1 MFEGQEAN
9 GLWTLELSH
18 QSLNYREMLAV
29 ILAIR
34 SFSDSIR
41 GRVVQLLCDNVPTVA
56 YINHLGGP
64 SSPLSNLV
72 QSLWVQCHNLQ
83 VTLTTRH
90 LPGIDNQQ
98 ADRLSRLVAV
108 TSSAVEIHRQ
118 NVRPTLGGSLCL
130 YYFNSAT
137 AVQQSVS
144 RPKYKWCR
152 CPCTTKLGS
161 TCEFCK
167 LPISPD
173 SPIFRHYTKSRSR
186 GYFNCSLLART
197 TLVQA
202 SATDVFGASLENSNE
217 SCATPVFHKTRTTKK
232 LEMED
237 YGLARLWEDH
247 LITKG
252 WSDKARKYFI
262 LSLAPSTVK
271 QYDSVI
277 SKFYSFCCINNVDF
291 IPLETSVV
299 ADFLCSIADNSSRP
313 MSQISIATAA
323 LSHLYSVCGLSN
335 IINDVDVKR
344 LCTALLKGRTE
355 DPRVPTPIMPVESF
369 CKLFSGCPIMRCW
382 ILRVY

>member
-1 MFEGQEAN
+1 
-9 GLWTLELSH
+9 
-18 QSLNYREMLAV
+18 MLAV

-56 YINHLGGP
+56 YINHQGGP

-83 VTLTTRH
+83 VTLTRSTSTRYRQ
-90 LPGIDNQQ
+90 PT
-98 ADRLSRLVAV
+98 SRQIEPISESVRVAV
-108 TSSAVEIHRQ
+108 TSSPVQIHRQ
-118 NVRPTLGGSLCL
+118 NVRPTFGGSLRLHC
-130 YYFNSAT
+130 FN

-167 LPISPD
+167 QPVSSD
-173 SPIFRHYTKSRSR
+173 SPSFRHYTNSRSR

-202 SATDVFGASLENSNE
+202 STTDVSGAPHENSNE
-217 SCATPVFHKTRTTKK
+217 SCATPVFHKTGTTKK

-277 SKFYSFCCINNVDF
+277 SKFYSFCC
-291 IPLETSVV
+291 
-299 ADFLCSIADNSSRP
+299 
-313 MSQISIATAA
+313 
-323 LSHLYSVCGLSN
+323 
-335 IINDVDVKR
+335 K
-344 LCTALLKGRTE
+344 
-355 DPRVPTPIMPVESF
+355 
-369 CKLFSGCPIMRCW
+369 
-382 ILRVY
+382 

>member
-1 MFEGQEAN
+1 
-9 GLWTLELSH
+9 
-18 QSLNYREMLAV
+18 MLAV
-29 ILAIR
+29 FLAIR

-83 VTLTTRH
+83 VTLTARH
-90 LPGIDNQQ
+90 LPVQ
-98 ADRLSRLVAV
+98 
-108 TSSAVEIHRQ
+108 IHRQ
-118 NVRPTLGGSLCL
+118 NVRPTFGGSLRLHC
-130 YYFNSAT
+130 FN

-167 LPISPD
+167 QPVSSD
-173 SPIFRHYTKSRSR
+173 SPSFRHYTNSRSR

-202 SATDVFGASLENSNE
+202 STTDVSGAPLENSNE
-217 SCATPVFHKTRTTKK
+217 SCATPVFHKTGTTKK

-277 SKFYSFCCINNVDF
+277 SKFYSFCCNNNVNF

-299 ADFLCSIADNSSRP
+299 ADFLCSIADNSSSSK
-313 MSQISIATAA
+313 SQISIATAA
-323 LSHLYSVCGLSN
+323 LSH
-335 IINDVDVKR
+335 
-344 LCTALLKGRTE
+344 
-355 DPRVPTPIMPVESF
+355 
-369 CKLFSGCPIMRCW
+369 
-382 ILRVY
+382 